1 MSAPRWLVVFAL
13 VVGAGVLAMAA
24 QRGAAPGA
32 AAVPQFENV
41 AAAQGLDFT
50 HVSGA
55 SPSRHL
61 YEIMSGGGLFLDYDN
76 DGWQD
81 LLLVDG
87 GSVADTAVAGR
98 ARHRLFRNRGAG
110 ALDDV
115 TATAGLGHPGY
126 GMGACAADY
135 DNDGWID
142 VYVTSV
148 GPNTLYRNNGG
159 RNFTDVTHTAGVAGA
174 AVFSSSCAWADVDRD
189 GDVDL
194 FVTNYVDARVDNHVF
209 CGDPS
214 KAFRVYCHPLN
225 FAPLRSVL
233 YRNGGNGTFVDASR
247 EMGIYDHRGNGLGV
261 VFGDYDDD
269 GWPDIFVA
277 NDTTPNFLY
286 HNEQGKTFREVALRA
301 GVSVASDG
309 MPRAGMGADVGDYD
323 GDGRLDI
330 FVTNHE
336 FEGHTLFHNLG
347 GGLFEDVTFASGAG
361 PATLPFVGFGTMFFD
376 YDNDGDLDVSVA
388 NGHVMNSP
396 GHVRPGAK
404 EAQRRVLLRNDGG
417 RFRDVAA
424 AAGAAFAVERVGRAL
439 AAGDL
444 DNDGD
449 LDLVAVN
456 NNGPA
461 DLLRNG
467 GTPGAN
473 AVLVRLVGTA
483 SNRAAIGARVR
494 ATIGTATQLREV
506 KGGSSYLAQ
515 NDLRVHIGVGAAK
528 QIDRLEIRW
537 PNGQAPEV
545 LTGIAAGQ
553 IITFTEG
560 KGITT
565 RTPFSRGGRL

>member
-1 MSAPRWLVVFAL
+1 VRTAAV
-13 VVGAGVLAMAA
+13 VLAICVAGASAA
-24 QRGAAPGA
+24 GQRGSGPPASA
-32 AAVPQFENV
+32 AAVQFDNV
-41 AAAQGLDFT
+41 TAATGLDFT

-55 SPSRHL
+55 SPARHL

-87 GSVADTAVAGR
+87 GSLVDKAVAGR
-98 ARHRLFRNRGAG
+98 ARHRLFRNRGNG
-110 ALDDV
+110 TLEDV
-115 TATAGLGHPGY
+115 TSTAGLGHSGY

-135 DNDGWID
+135 DNDGWTD
-142 VYVTSV
+142 VYVTNV
-148 GPNTLYRNNGG
+148 GPNTLYRNSGG
-159 RNFTDVTHTAGVAGA
+159 RGFTDVTGTAGVGGTPL
-174 AVFSSSCAWADVDRD
+174 FSASCAWADIDRD

-209 CGDPS
+209 CGDAS

-225 FAPLRSVL
+225 FQPLRSTL
-233 YRNGGNGTFVDASR
+233 YRNSGNGTFADVSR
-247 EMGIYDHRGNGLGV
+247 EMGIFDQRGNGLGV

-309 MPRAGMGADVGDYD
+309 MPRAGMGTDFGDYD
-323 GDGRLDI
+323 GDGRLDV

-347 GGLFEDVTFASGAG
+347 GGLFEDVTFPTGAG
-361 PATLPFVGFGTMFFD
+361 PATLPFVGFGTVFFD
-376 YDNDGDLDVSVA
+376 YDNDGDLDLSIV

-417 RFRDVAA
+417 RYRDVAA
-424 AAGAAFAVERVGRAL
+424 SAGAGFSPERVGRAL

-449 LDLVAVN
+449 LDLLAVN

-467 GTPGAN
+467 GAPGTN

-483 SNRAAIGARVR
+483 SNRGGVGARLR
-494 ATIGTATQLREV
+494 AAVGSTTQLREV
-506 KGGSSYLAQ
+506 KAGSSYLAQ
-515 NDLRVHIGVGAAK
+515 NDLRVHFGVGAAK

-537 PNGQAPEV
+537 PSGRAPEV
-545 LTGIAAGQ
+545 LANIAAGQ
-553 IITFTEG
+553 IVTVTEG
-560 KGITT
+560 KGITA
-565 RTPFSRGGRL
+565 RTPFARR

>member
-1 MSAPRWLVVFAL
+1 
-13 VVGAGVLAMAA
+13 
-24 QRGAAPGA
+24 
-32 AAVPQFENV
+32 
-41 AAAQGLDFT
+41 
-50 HVSGA
+50 
-55 SPSRHL
+55 
-61 YEIMSGGGLFLDYDN
+61 
-76 DGWQD
+76 
-81 LLLVDG
+81 
-87 GSVADTAVAGR
+87 
-98 ARHRLFRNRGAG
+98 
-110 ALDDV
+110 
-115 TATAGLGHPGY
+115 
-126 GMGACAADY
+126 
-135 DNDGWID
+135 
-142 VYVTSV
+142 
-148 GPNTLYRNNGG
+148 
-159 RNFTDVTHTAGVAGA
+159 
-174 AVFSSSCAWADVDRD
+174 
-189 GDVDL
+189 
-194 FVTNYVDARVDNHVF
+194 
-209 CGDPS
+209 
-214 KAFRVYCHPLN
+214 
-225 FAPLRSVL
+225 
-233 YRNGGNGTFVDASR
+233 
-247 EMGIYDHRGNGLGV
+247 
-261 VFGDYDDD
+261 
-269 GWPDIFVA
+269 
-277 NDTTPNFLY
+277 
-286 HNEQGKTFREVALRA
+286 
-301 GVSVASDG
+301 
-309 MPRAGMGADVGDYD
+309 
-323 GDGRLDI
+323 
-330 FVTNHE
+330 
-336 FEGHTLFHNLG
+336 
-347 GGLFEDVTFASGAG
+347 
-361 PATLPFVGFGTMFFD
+361 
-376 YDNDGDLDVSVA
+376 VA

-424 AAGAAFAVERVGRAL
+424 AAGAAFAVERFGRAL

-553 IITFTEG
+553 IITVTEG